1 MGVAFAATQTEVA
14 QIGTKFSLTQFGPT
28 NESHSQLIGFD
39 GSCSML
45 GSAFA
50 GALLIDSI
58 DAHDGHRLTKG
69 HAGAS
74 VIPALLAMSSNLSKK
89 GIVISGKMFLERL
102 IVGYEV
108 ALRTGIELHRSS
120 KEYHTSG
127 AWCSTGVAAMGAKLF
142 ELNEDQFNHALGIAD
157 FYGPRSP
164 MMRCIDY
171 PSMVKDGAGWGSM
184 TGVSAIFL
192 AKEGFSGAPA
202 LPITESQS
210 KPYFE
215 HYEMLDQYFKPWPIC
230 RWAQPAVEAV
240 SILAKQYN
248 INAVDIQKIKINTFH
263 QGVRLGNKR
272 PKSSEEAQYSIGFPV
287 AVMLARGKI
296 GAKELSDSAL
306 NDPLISR
313 VQKTVELVENQ
324 TYTDAFPA
332 KRCASVTITLK
343 DDKEL
348 SIDNVEARGDA
359 INPLSDDE
367 IINKFTT
374 FTQSVISENNQK
386 ALIDLFAT
394 LETCEN
400 INTLLN
406 LIMGKPK

>member
-1 MGVAFAATQTEVA
+1 MKINTALILCAG
-14 QIGTKFSLTQFGPT
+14 FGKRLNPIT
-28 NESHSQLIGFD
+28 LKTPKPLLKIRD
-39 GSCSML
+39 ISML
-45 GSAFA
+45 EQCIN
-50 GALLIDSI
+50 LIE
-58 DAHDGHRLTKG
+58 K
-69 HAGAS
+69 
-74 VIPALLAMSSNLSKK
+74 
-89 GIVISGKMFLERL
+89 
-102 IVGYEV
+102 
-108 ALRTGIELHRSS
+108 
-120 KEYHTSG
+120 
-127 AWCSTGVAAMGAKLF
+127 
-142 ELNEDQFNHALGIAD
+142 LGI
-157 FYGPRSP
+157 
-164 MMRCIDY
+164 
-171 PSMVKDGAGWGSM
+171 K
-184 TGVSAIFL
+184 
-192 AKEGFSGAPA
+192 
-202 LPITESQS
+202 
-210 KPYFE
+210 
-215 HYEMLDQYFKPWPIC
+215 
-230 RWAQPAVEAV
+230 
-240 SILAKQYN
+240 
-248 INAVDIQKIKINTFH
+248 KIKINTFH

-272 PKSSEEAQYSIGFPV
+272 PKSSDEAQYSIGFPV

-359 INPLSDDE
+359 TNPLSDDE

-374 FTQSVISENNQK
+374 FTQSVLSENNQK